1 MSQYSISDLEK
12 LCGVKSHTIRMWERR
27 YDLRYLDTQ
36 RTETNIRYYSDE
48 DLKYML
54 NLSLLVNNGI
64 KISKAARMSKEEIN
78 ATVNKLTLAV
88 DSHEFEINTLLVCM
102 SEFDEARFD
111 RQVTS
116 CMMKYGVEQTVINII
131 YPFLSKI
138 GILWQTG
145 AINPAQEHFVSNL
158 IRQKL
163 NVAVDGLV
171 IPDVRLTKK
180 YLLFLPEGELHEIGL
195 LFANYLVRARGF
207 HTLYLGQSVPMENL
221 LETNKF
227 YNADY
232 LFTIF
237 TSAFRGEE
245 LTEYLKLL
253 SKTFSKT
260 EILVS
265 GLPLEDKE
273 ITKIPSNITVLKRV
287 EDTMEHLKKE
297 KGN

>member
-27 YDLRYLDTQ
+27 YDLRYLDTK
-36 RTETNIRYYSDE
+36 RTDTNIRFYSDD

-78 ATVNKLTLAV
+78 AAVNRLTQAV
-88 DSHEFEINTLLVCM
+88 DSHEFEINTLVMTM

-111 RQVTS
+111 KQVTS
-116 CMMKYGVEQTVINII
+116 CMMKYGVEQTVIQII
-131 YPFLSKI
+131 YPFLHKI

-163 NVAVDGLV
+163 RVAIDGLV
-171 IPDVRLTKK
+171 IPDARLTKK
-180 YLLFLPEGELHEIGL
+180 YLLFLPEGEQHDIGL
-195 LFANYLVRARGF
+195 LFANYLIRARGL
-207 HTLYLGQSVPMENL
+207 HTLYLGQSVPLDNL
-221 LETNKF
+221 HETNKF
-227 YNADY
+227 YKADY

-237 TSAFRGEE
+237 TSALRGEE
-245 LTEYLKLL
+245 LLEYLKLL

-260 EILVS
+260 AILIS
-265 GLPLEDKE
+265 GLPLEDKA
-273 ITKIPSNITVLKRV
+273 ITKLPANITVLKRV
-287 EDTMEHLKKE
+287 EDTMEHLKQVKI
-297 KGN
+297 G

>member
-1 MSQYSISDLEK
+1 LGQYSISELEK
-12 LCGVKSHTIRMWERR
+12 LCGIKAHTIRIWERR

-36 RTETNIRYYSDE
+36 RTDTNIRYYSDD

-78 ATVNKLTLAV
+78 ATVNRLTQAA
-88 DSHEFEINTLLVCM
+88 DSHEFEINTFLVAM

-111 RQVTS
+111 RQATA
-116 CMMKYGVEQTVINII
+116 CIMKYGVEQTVLNII
-131 YPFLSKI
+131 YPFLHKI

-163 NVAVDGLV
+163 RVAIDGLV
-171 IPDVRLTKK
+171 IPDARLTKK
-180 YLLFLPEGELHEIGL
+180 YLLFLPEGEQHDIGL
-195 LFANYLVRARGF
+195 LFANYLIRSRGF
-207 HTLYLGQSVPMENL
+207 HTLYLGQSVPIENL
-221 LETNKF
+221 LETNIF
-227 YNADY
+227 YKADY
-232 LFTIF
+232 LFTII

-245 LTEYLKLL
+245 LMEYLHLL

-265 GLPLEDKE
+265 GLLLEDKE
-273 ITKIPSNITVLKRV
+273 IKKAPAHIKMLKSV
-287 EDTMEHLKKE
+287 EDTMAHLEKE
-297 KGN
+297 KGS